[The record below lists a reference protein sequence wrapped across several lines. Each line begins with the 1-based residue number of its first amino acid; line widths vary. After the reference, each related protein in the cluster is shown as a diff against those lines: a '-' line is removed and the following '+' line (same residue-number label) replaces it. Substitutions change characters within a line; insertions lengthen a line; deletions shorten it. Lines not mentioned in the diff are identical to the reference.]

1 MKLSIPDMS
10 CGHCRASVEKA
21 VRAIDGGAQIAVD
34 LGARTVDL
42 QTSAPPAALLKALA
56 DEGYPALVLD

>member
-21 VRAIDGGAQIAVD
+21 VRAIDGGAQVAVD

-42 QTSAPPAALLKALA
+42 KTTASTAALLKALA